1 LDESSWT
8 KQSSKSPRR
17 GALPRAVLA
26 TAWLALPGAAAA
38 QQTPPAAP
46 QTPPDATVETP
57 KPENPKAQ
65 TPPPAPEAKPAAPP
79 VVSVGPEGFT
89 LASADKQFQ
98 LKLRGYVQ
106 ADGRYFASEKDR
118 PAVNTFLVRRA
129 RPILDGTLFGL
140 VDFRIMPDFGSGTT
154 TLQDAYVDLR
164 PRPELRLRVGKYKP
178 PSMGLEQLQ
187 SDTNI
192 VFVER
197 NLPSNLVP
205 NRDEGIQLHGEIAGG
220 VLTYAVGAFNGTP
233 DDASVD
239 ANLDDNVDLAARVFS
254 HPFRRTEWTPL
265 KGLGLGIAGSSG
277 SQHGTTSATGLAPY
291 RTVGQQVFFSYLS
304 STTAADTVVADG
316 AHLRL
321 SPQAYYY
328 YGGLGLLAEYVTST
342 QELRR
347 GTDERARVRNDTW
360 QVQASY
366 VLFGGTPGFEGVRPT
381 RPLKPSEGTWG
392 AVELAARYAELH
404 VDPDA
409 FPRFA
414 DPNRSARVAKGWGAA
429 ANWYI
434 GGNNRIGLDLERTT
448 FEGGAANGADKPA
461 ELVLFGRF
469 QASF

>member
-1 LDESSWT
+1 MWK
-8 KQSSKSPRR
+8 KQASKSPRR

-38 QQTPPAAP
+38 QQTPEAAQQP
-46 QTPPDATVETP
+46 PPDATVETP
-57 KPENPKAQ
+57 KPENPKAR

-106 ADGRYFASEKDR
+106 ADGRYFVSEKDR

-140 VDFRIMPDFGSGTT
+140 VEFRIMPDFGGGLAV
-154 TLQDAYVDLR
+154 LQDAYVDLR
-164 PRPELRLRVGKYKP
+164 AQPELRLRVGKFKP
-178 PSMGLEQLQ
+178 PAMGLEQLQ
-187 SDTNI
+187 SDANI

-197 NLPSNLVP
+197 NLPVNLVP
-205 NRDEGIQLHGEIAGG
+205 NRDEGIQVHGEILGG

-254 HPFRRTEWTPL
+254 HPFRRTGWTPL
-265 KGLGLGIAGSSG
+265 KGLGLGIAGSRG
-277 SQHGTTSATGLAPY
+277 SQHGTATATGLAPY
-291 RTVGQQVFFSYLS
+291 RTVGQQVFFSYLT
-304 STTAADTVVADG
+304 STTATDTVIADG
-316 AHLRL
+316 EHLRL

-328 YGGLGLLAEYVTST
+328 YGGFGLLAEYVTST

-347 GTDERARVRNDTW
+347 GTERARVRNDTW

-366 VLFGGTPGFEGVRPT
+366 VLFGGTPSFEGVRPT
-381 RPLKPSEGTWG
+381 HPLKPSEGTWG
-392 AVELAARYAELH
+392 AVELGARYAELH

-414 DPNRSARVAKGWGAA
+414 DPNRSARVARGWGAA

-434 GGNNRIGLDLERTT
+434 GGNNRIGLNLERTA
-448 FEGGAANGADKPA
+448 FEGGAADGADRPA
-461 ELVLFGRF
+461 ELVLLGRF

>member
-8 KQSSKSPRR
+8 KQVQSSKSPRR
-17 GALPRAVLA
+17 GALRRAVLA
-26 TAWLALPGAAAA
+26 TAWLALPGAAGA
-38 QQTPPAAP
+38 QQSPAGAS
-46 QTPPDATVETP
+46 AE
-57 KPENPKAQ
+57 

-79 VVSVGPEGFT
+79 VVSVGPDGFT

-140 VDFRIMPDFGSGTT
+140 VDFRIMPDFGSGTAV
-154 TLQDAYVDLR
+154 LQDAYVDLR
-164 PRPELRLRVGKYKP
+164 PWPELRLRVGKYKP
-178 PSMGLEQLQ
+178 PTEGLEQLQ

-197 NLPSNLVP
+197 NLPANLVP
-205 NRDEGIQLHGEIAGG
+205 NRDEGIQVHGEILGG

-239 ANLDDNVDLAARVFS
+239 ANLDDNVDLAARIFS
-254 HPFRRTEWTPL
+254 HPFRRTAWKPL
-265 KGLGLGIAGSSG
+265 QGLGLGLAGSRG
-277 SQHGTTSATGLAPY
+277 NQHGTASATGLAPY

-304 STTAADTVVADG
+304 STTTPADTVVADG
-316 AHLRL
+316 EHLRF
-321 SPQAYYY
+321 SPQGYYY
-328 YGGLGLLAEYVTST
+328 YGGFGLLAEYVTST

-347 GTDERARVRNDTW
+347 GTAERARVRNDTW

-366 VLFGGTPGFEGVRPT
+366 VLFGGTPSFEGVRPT
-381 RPLKPSEGTWG
+381 RPLRPSEGNWG

-429 ANWYI
+429 ANWYLS
-434 GGNNRIGLDLERTT
+434 GNNRIGLNLERTA
-448 FEGGAANGADKPA
+448 FEGGAADGGNKPA
-461 ELVLFGRF
+461 ELVLLGRF